1 MRDQDRDGSQGR
13 DPGQGGA
20 KPQDARDAGEFAAL
34 LRGLKERSGLSF
46 RQLEERAAERG
57 EVLPRS
63 TVADLL
69 RRDAL
74 PRPEVLLAFLHAC
87 GADADTDA
95 WLAARHRI
103 AAEPDKEPD
112 REPDRE
118 SRKESRTEPEREP
131 GGEPEAVPARRPRA
145 RLLGLAAV
153 AAAALLGAGGYLLA
167 NSGGDGDEAE
177 RGAPPSGT
185 YRIRSDDSGLCFS
198 EREDE
203 GAGHVFQAD
212 CAEAVPVYSL
222 EPLDGGVFRL
232 RSLHPVFGYGC
243 LGVENGSTRPAA
255 PAGDDYCGRR
265 GTSERFRLEAVAGG
279 GFRIV
284 PQHSGACLTVSGGSA
299 TTARTPV
306 VQLACDPAESGQVFR
321 FDAVPSP
328 SGIPDITTNP

>member
-1 MRDQDRDGSQGR
+1 MRDQGWDGRGEA
-13 DPGQGGA
+13 G
-20 KPQDARDAGEFAAL
+20 PQDARDAGEFAAL
-34 LRGLKERSGLSF
+34 LRGVKERSGLSF

-63 TVADLL
+63 TAADLL
-69 RRDAL
+69 RRDAV

-87 GADADTDA
+87 GEEADTDA
-95 WLAARHRI
+95 WLAARQRI
-103 AAEPDKEPD
+103 AAG
-112 REPDRE
+112 
-118 SRKESRTEPEREP
+118 P
-131 GGEPEAVPARRPRA
+131 GQEPEAEPARRRPRWRRPLA
-145 RLLGLAAV
+145 LAVVTGAAVLLG
-153 AAAALLGAGGYLLA
+153 GGGLLLA
-167 NSGGDGDEAE
+167 TADDGEEGDGGT
-177 RGAPPSGT
+177 GAPPSGT
-185 YRIRSDDSGLCFS
+185 YRIRSDASGLCFS

-222 EPLDGGVFRL
+222 EPLDGGVVRL

-243 LGVENGSTRPAA
+243 LGVDNGSTRPAA
-255 PAGDDYCGRR
+255 QAGDDYCGRR
-265 GTSERFRLEAVAGG
+265 GTSERFRLEPVAGG

-306 VQLACDPAESGQVFR
+306 VQLGCDPAESGQVFR

-328 SGIPDITTNP
+328 ASIPDITANP

>member
-1 MRDQDRDGSQGR
+1 MREQDRDGSQGS

-63 TVADLL
+63 TAADLL

-87 GADADTDA
+87 GEDADADA

-103 AAEPDKEPD
+103 AAGPDNEQDKEQD
-112 REPDRE
+112 
-118 SRKESRTEPEREP
+118 K
-131 GGEPEAVPARRPRA
+131 EPEAVPARRPRA
-145 RLLGLAAV
+145 WLFGLAAV
-153 AAAALLGAGGYLLA
+153 AAAGLLGVGGYLLA
-167 NSGGDGDEAE
+167 TSGGDADEAH
-177 RGAPPSGT
+177 RGSPPSGT

-222 EPLDGGVFRL
+222 EPLDGGMFRL

-255 PAGDDYCGRR
+255 PAGDDYCGHR

-299 TTARTPV
+299 TTPRTPV

-328 SGIPDITTNP
+328 SAVPDITTNP